1 MECLFQM
8 STSTTK
14 HDPRSRADAVR
25 NQQRVLEATKAL
37 LSEIGTAVTVEAIS
51 KRADVGAATVVRSF
65 GNKEALI
72 DVAVADLLEPII
84 QRARDALSEAD
95 SEMALRSF
103 LLELLTFQ
111 SAHWIMG
118 EQLRELDLPATTAQ
132 RAALQRSA
140 LDLVSRARDN
150 GVIRTDIDLA
160 IAVVLIG
167 EATYA
172 VARSESASA
181 KLFESYVSVLM
192 DGLRPQPPVGS
203 QVHDRKL

>member
-1 MECLFQM
+1 M
-8 STSTTK
+8 STSATK
-14 HDPRSRADAVR
+14 HDPRSRADAAR
-25 NQQRVLEATKAL
+25 NQQRVLEATKTL

-51 KRADVGAATVVRSF
+51 KKAGVGAATVVRSF

-72 DVAVADLLEPII
+72 DAAVADLLEPII
-84 QRARDALSEAD
+84 QRARDALSEPA
-95 SEMALRSF
+95 SEVALRSF

-132 RAALQRSA
+132 RAALRRSA

-150 GVIRTDIDLA
+150 GVIRTDIDIT
-160 IAVVLIG
+160 IA

-172 VARSESASA
+172 VARSESASP

-192 DGLRPQPPVGS
+192 DGLRPQPRVAS
-203 QVHDRKL
+203 QVPHRKP

>member
-51 KRADVGAATVVRSF
+51 KKAGVGAATVVRSF

-72 DVAVADLLEPII
+72 DAAVADLLEPII
-84 QRARDALSEAD
+84 RRAREALSEAG

-103 LLELLTFQ
+103 LLELLAFQ

-150 GVIRTDIDLA
+150 GVIRTDIDIT

-172 VARSESASA
+172 VARSESASP
-181 KLFESYVSVLM
+181 KLFESYVSILM
-192 DGLRPQPPVGS
+192 DGLRPQPPLGS